1 MGIIKFF
8 KDRALERRVR
18 AFEEILMFSRRADNG
33 EITLPKGVYI
43 PILKS
48 TRQVKK
54 YNRKIKKLNGL

>member
-18 AFEEILMFSRRADNG
+18 AFEELLMFSRRADNG

-48 TRQVKK
+48 TKNTIVKLK
-54 YNRKIKKLNGL
+54 N

>member
-18 AFEEILMFSRRADNG
+18 AFEELVMFSRRADNG
-33 EITLPKGVYI
+33 EITLPKGEYI

>member
-1 MGIIKFF
+1 
-8 KDRALERRVR
+8 
-18 AFEEILMFSRRADNG
+18 MFSRRADNG